1 MFSKGHKLLLSI
13 FLSYFSCAVFSQ
25 GYVNI
30 WPMGLNNSI
39 EFVGSGFS
47 FSNNFNT
54 GSAALACMNDASGN
68 LLFYCPAQNI
78 INANHNI
85 MPNGDSIKVH
95 ISAEQGAI
103 ALPFLSD
110 PDRYFLFQVEAAEVG
125 GNYGFNYSVVDMSF
139 DGGLGDVP
147 LGLKN
152 ISISTNA
159 TTEGIAA
166 TAHRDGLRAW
176 VVMHDLPSPNFR
188 LLLVGDTIESI
199 IERPSNAFYGGA
211 NSAISSFYTFSP
223 NSKYLASVIAP
234 DSIVELYQFNNGN
247 GSLEHVTDIV
257 FETRIKSAEFSSNS
271 NFLYVATVEPSTTI
285 SNIYQIE
292 LEDYSKTIIGSSAF
306 PGDMQLDPRRR
317 ILVSTVNSFNIGAIL
332 EPNDAGLASNY
343 IDSILT
349 FSPLNVASNFPNWI
363 SNWFNTSFCVENA
376 CVSDSTEFYFAGYRM
391 DSAIW
396 DFGDPA
402 SGPLNFGTGQEPKH
416 VYSNPGDY
424 QVTLLATTGGSTDT
438 IIQTVSIVFP
448 VDAGVLKDT
457 TYLCS
462 NQPTYLSAFQFG
474 AEYSWENGSDSSAIL
489 VNDTGWY
496 VCTISNA
503 CTTIID
509 SSFVRFVE
517 PLNIDLGND
526 TFLCDSQ
533 SITLSGFDVNQVA
546 SFVWNTSDTSNPT
559 LHISFSDVSFSSN
572 YWLTATNACGTASDT
587 IRIGFLPQP
596 DVSWF
601 SDSIL
606 CDRTEA
612 VISPP
617 IIDSVAFFM
626 TYTTDDIAY
635 DTLAQPWR
643 IDTFGFYSVHAFNAC
658 DTVVKRAILSPFNA
672 IDVSLGADTV
682 LCPSDSVALNA
693 FWPSSSYAWSNG
705 STDSM
710 LVVSHD
716 DLVGAGSETYSVT
729 ITNGPCAR
737 IASRTLSVDDLVCDT
752 SNCKFSIPN
761 VFSPNADGINDVL
774 KISNTCTSVSFSAAI
789 YNRWG
794 QLIYSDER
802 AQGNASITW
811 DGFVNGVAAS
821 EGTYFIIIQFGDKVQ
836 KGSFSLLR

>member
-1 MFSKGHKLLLSI
+1 MLKEVFKI
-13 FLSYFSCAVFSQ
+13 FASFTIVWCSFTSFSQ

-30 WPMGLNNSI
+30 WPMGLNTSV
-39 EFVGSGFS
+39 EFVGSGFN

-95 ISAEQGAI
+95 ISSEQGAI

-110 PDRYFLFQVEAAEVG
+110 PDRHFLFQVEAGEVSG
-125 GNYGFNYSVVDMSF
+125 EYGFNYSVIDMSL

-152 ISISTNA
+152 IPISPNA
-159 TTEGIAA
+159 NCEGIAA
-166 TAHRDGLRAW
+166 TAHRDGQRAW

-188 LLLVGDTIESI
+188 FLLVGDTIEAI
-199 IERPSNAFYGGA
+199 IERPSNVFYGGA
-211 NSAISSFYTFSP
+211 NTAVSSTYMFSP
-223 NSKYLASVIAP
+223 NGKYLASALYA
-234 DSIVELYQFNNGN
+234 DSTIELYRFNNAN
-247 GSLEHVTDIV
+247 GTLDHITDIL
-257 FETRIKSAEFSSNS
+257 FETRIRAIEFSSNS
-271 NFLYVATVEPSTTI
+271 NFIYTASSEASLQSTVFQIDLKDFTTT
-285 SNIYQIE
+285 NIADIE
-292 LEDYSKTIIGSSAF
+292 FARDL
-306 PGDMQLDPRRR
+306 QLDPQKR
-317 ILVSTVNSFNIGAIL
+317 ILVSTINPFKIGAIL
-332 EPNDAGLASNY
+332 QPNNAGAASNY

-349 FSPLNVASNFPNWI
+349 FAPLNVGSNFPNWI

-376 CVSDSTEFYFAGYRM
+376 CVADSTEFYFAGYRM

-402 SGPLNFGTGQEPKH
+402 SGPLNVGSGQEPKH

-438 IIQTVSIVFP
+438 IVQTVSVVFP
-448 VDAGVLKDT
+448 LDAGVLKDT

-462 NQPTYLSAFQFG
+462 SQPAFLSAFQLG
-474 AEYSWENGSDSSAIL
+474 AEYAWGNGSDSSAIL

-496 VCTISNA
+496 VCTITNA

-517 PLNIDLGND
+517 PLNIDLGTD
-526 TFLCDSQ
+526 TFLCDSAAIELNGF
-533 SITLSGFDVNQVA
+533 SVANVESFMWSSG
-546 SFVWNTSDTSNPT
+546 DTSST
-559 LHISFSDVSFSSN
+559 ALQISHSESEPFSV
-572 YWLTATNACGTASDT
+572 YWLTATNACGTSSDT
-587 IRIGFLPQP
+587 IRIEFLPQP
-596 DVSWF
+596 NVSWF

-606 CDRTEA
+606 CDQSEA
-612 VISPP
+612 IVNTP
-617 IIDSVAFFM
+617 IIDSVTFFM

-635 DTLAQPWR
+635 DTLAQPWI
-643 IDTFGFYSVHAFNAC
+643 IDTFRLYYMHAFNQC
-658 DTVVKRAILSPFNA
+658 DTVVKRAFLSPFNV

-682 LCPSDSVALNA
+682 LCPGDSVALNA
-693 FWPSSSYAWSNG
+693 FWPTASYVWNAGSQDSTLSVSFDELQSAG
-705 STDSM
+705 STIY
-710 LVVSHD
+710 
-716 DLVGAGSETYSVT
+716 TVT
-729 ITNGPCAR
+729 ITNGTCER

-752 SNCKFSIPN
+752 AICKFSIPN
-761 VFSPNADGINDVL
+761 VFSPNGDGINDVL
-774 KISNTCTSVSFSAAI
+774 KISNTCTNISYAASI

-802 AQGNASITW
+802 AKGNSPVTW
-811 DGFVNGVAAS
+811 DGFINGIATS
-821 EGTYFIIIQFGDKVQ
+821 EGTYFAIIQYEGKVQ
-836 KGSFSLLR
+836 KGSFTLVR